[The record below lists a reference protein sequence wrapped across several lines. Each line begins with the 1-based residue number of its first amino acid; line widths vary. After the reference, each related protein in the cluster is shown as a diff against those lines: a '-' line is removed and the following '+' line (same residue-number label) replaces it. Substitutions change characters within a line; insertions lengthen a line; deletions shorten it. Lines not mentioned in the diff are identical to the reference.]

1 MTKQTTALV
10 TVSGISF
17 DNGDTYAI
25 DRDSA
30 EWREWL
36 TTAPEGSKIRF
47 EWLNSYLHR
56 NAYTAYRRKR
66 YWEAQKRVD
75 GKLRN
80 TTLKPEEA
88 TYQKLEQIGCE
99 LTAYNWDRAEQR
111 QQLKSG
117 TEQDYQT
124 LSEPTSQTQ
133 KEIAQLR
140 AEVERLKQR
149 ESYFLDQYGLL
160 KAQIIHEA
168 QQENE
173 QLKKQNT
180 ELDNANWEC
189 EKRVT
194 TYSEMHRKSELKR
207 QELQSL
213 VDNYQTLLGES
224 SAIAKLNSYLEEIGG
239 IPVDEKG
246 KPKAR
251 YDQLA
256 KFKAWLQS
264 LDCRDTQPLSTS
276 NEPSLSSW
284 EARVNKVVAEL

>member
-1 MTKQTTALV
+1 MTKQAIVLI

-25 DRDSA
+25 DRDSD

-56 NAYTAYRRKR
+56 NTYTAYRRKR

-99 LTAYNWDRAEQR
+99 LTAYNWDRAEQK
-111 QQLKSG
+111 QQSKSG
-117 TEQDYQT
+117 TEQHYQT
-124 LSEPTSQTQ
+124 LGEPTLQTQ
-133 KEIAQLR
+133 EEIAQLR

-149 ESYFLDQYGLL
+149 ESYLLDQYGLL
-160 KAQIIHEA
+160 KSQFVHEA
-168 QQENE
+168 QEENE
-173 QLKKQNT
+173 RLKKQNT

-194 TYSEMHRKSELKR
+194 TYSELYRKSELKR

-213 VDNYQTLLGES
+213 VDNYQTILSES
-224 SAIAKLNSYLEEIGG
+224 SAIAKLESKLQLPALEKIRDRILLQQSPG
-239 IPVDEKG
+239 DRRKL
-246 KPKAR
+246 KKAF
-251 YDQLA
+251 DALISELA
-256 KFKAWLQS
+256 NDVTFLA
-264 LDCRDTQPLSTS
+264 
-276 NEPSLSSW
+276 
-284 EARVNKVVAEL
+284 